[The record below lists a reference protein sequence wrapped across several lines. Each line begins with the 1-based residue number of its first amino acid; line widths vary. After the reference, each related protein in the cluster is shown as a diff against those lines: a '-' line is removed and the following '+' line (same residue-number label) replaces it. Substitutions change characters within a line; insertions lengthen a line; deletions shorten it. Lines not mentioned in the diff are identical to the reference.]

1 MGRDNHSL
9 WCTFARC
16 CTVDTA
22 HKSMNTFHMGLI
34 AHLQMYLYVGT
45 CHMCYTRSTWRLQK
59 HKRAPIPAMYS
70 FMQTMHFTFQS
81 MNTECTLHM
90 VKEQFVYSALPSPRG
105 DQGTGASCG
114 LAASLDRSADGMLL
128 LVGWG
133 GGLLSRREFV
143 FLRFWNYK
151 KLFESPQIY
160 FYGEYPTLTVI
171 EK

>member
-22 HKSMNTFHMGLI
+22 HKSMNTLHMELI
-34 AHLQMYLYVGT
+34 VHLQMYIYVGT
-45 CHMCYTRSTWRLQK
+45 CHMCYTRSSRLQK
-59 HKRAPIPAMYS
+59 HKRALIPAMYI
-70 FMQTMHFTFQS
+70 FVHTLTAQS
-81 MNTECTLHM
+81 HM
-90 VKEQFVYSALPSPRG
+90 VEEQFVYSALPSPRG

-133 GGLLSRREFV
+133 GGGLLSRREFV
-143 FLRFWNYK
+143 VLRFWNYK
-151 KLFESPQIY
+151 NCLKVHKFTFMVSIQH
-160 FYGEYPTLTVI
+160 
-171 EK
+171 